1 MTMFFQNISSLIPF
15 NINELIDLSKIE
27 IFNEPPCEEFVHK
40 QSFKSDILNNNFL
53 KFLNNKGIEV
63 EKVLV
68 WHWFNRDPFWA
79 HIDSNNEGVVS
90 PSAINWTINNN
101 VSQVNFYQL
110 TDAEKTVAFGNAV
123 DKNSRTENVTS
134 YIPINVKG
142 LNPNAV
148 WNDRGPTVINTSVP
162 HLVIAPEMRTSIS
175 LNFKIPMPTIE
186 TVLDRLLK

>member
-1 MTMFFQNISSLIPF
+1 MTVFFQNISSLIPF

-142 LNPNAV
+142 LTPNAV

>member
-1 MTMFFQNISSLIPF
+1 MFFQNISSLIPF

>member
-1 MTMFFQNISSLIPF
+1 MTVFFQNISSLIPF

>member
-1 MTMFFQNISSLIPF
+1 MTVFFRNVSSIIPF
-15 NINELIDLSKIE
+15 DVDDLIDLSKIE
-27 IFNEPPCEEFVHK
+27 IFYESPCEDFIHK